1 MGGGLWWWMKVWNR
15 GIVEVCGIVP
25 HRCCLSCCSF
35 QVPNMM
41 ATSSVDK
48 TVKIW
53 DIEGNTPVCV
63 ETKKMGVGDVFTVSY
78 YGEDPFLLACGGE
91 DGKVALWETS
101 ESTSVSRK
109 FRKRAK
115 DAQDGKDGKEG
126 DGEEE
131 AVDGEEGDAAAMSED
146 DE

>member
-1 MGGGLWWWMKVWNR
+1 
-15 GIVEVCGIVP
+15 
-25 HRCCLSCCSF
+25 
-35 QVPNMM
+35 MM

-131 AVDGEEGDAAAMSED
+131 AVDGEEGDAAAMNED